1 MATVLLIGTLDTKGP
16 ETAYLRD
23 RVREQG
29 CDTLVLDS
37 GILGEAIGIEA
48 NFNRAQVAEAAG
60 TTIDALR
67 NAGTRG
73 KAVEGMLKGVRK
85 ITLDLLAEGKIHGAV
100 SLGGAEGSVL
110 AAAAMKE
117 LPIGFPKLI
126 VSPIASGQ
134 RKFAP
139 FVGIRDVMVMHSVVD
154 ILGLNPISRAV
165 FDNAAAAI
173 GGMAVGYERKHA
185 GVEYLIQY
193 LLRTHALLIGEATA
207 ERIIDSLGIAPI
219 GKVRQLTPLGKMNVT
234 GRDTTTG
241 LPSKIEVTSD
251 QIRDGITRTSKN
263 SIQKAIAATMLGN
276 TTKPLMRMRPYI
288 EERGWDFVIFHANGV
303 GGPAMEE
310 LIAQGQFAAVLDYTL
325 SEVAGQIAGGFH
337 VGGQRRLDAA
347 AQVGVPQ
354 LIVPGCL
361 DFIVFG
367 AKHEIPEQFKDRPTY
382 YHNPEFTLVRLTPEE
397 QMNATQ
403 FVVDKLNR
411 ATGPVSVMVPLGGG
425 SVMDIEGGAFWLP
438 EVNRACWDAL
448 RDGLNKN
455 IHYREI
461 EAHINSDA
469 FADAVLDE
477 LLEML
482 N

>member
-29 CDTLVLDS
+29 CDTVVLDS

-48 NFNRAQVAEAAG
+48 DFKRAQVAEAAG

-85 ITLDLLAEGKIHGAV
+85 ITLELLAAGKIHGAV
-100 SLGGAEGSVL
+100 ALGGAEGSVL

-139 FVGIRDVMVMHSVVD
+139 FVGTRDVTVMHSVVD

-173 GGMAVGYERKHA
+173 GGMAKAYG
-185 GVEYLIQY
+185 
-193 LLRTHALLIGEATA
+193 
-207 ERIIDSLGIAPI
+207 SL
-219 GKVRQLTPLGKMNVT
+219 QLPVASHQSSEVDKENKQ
-234 GRDTTTG
+234 R
-241 LPSKIEVTSD
+241 PS
-251 QIRDGITRTSKN
+251 
-263 SIQKAIAATMLGN
+263 IAATMLGN
-276 TTKPLMRMRPYI
+276 TTKPLMRMRPQI

-325 SEVAGQIAGGFH
+325 SEVAGQMAGGFH
-337 VGGQRRLDAA
+337 VGGQTRLEAA
-347 AQVGVPQ
+347 AQAGMPQ

-361 DFIVFG
+361 DFMVFG

-397 QMNATQ
+397 QMAATK

-411 ATGPVSVMVPLGGG
+411 ASGPVSVMVPLGGG

-438 EVNRACWDAL
+438 EVNRACWDVL
-448 RDGLNKN
+448 RDSLNKT
-455 IHYREI
+455 IHYREV

-477 LLEML
+477 LLQMMEEKT
-482 N
+482 

>member
-23 RVREQG
+23 RVREQS

-37 GILGEAIGIEA
+37 GILGEAVGIVA
-48 NFNRAQVAEAAG
+48 DFNRAQVAEAAG

-85 ITLDLLAEGKIHGAV
+85 ITLELLAEGKIHGAV
-100 SLGGAEGSVL
+100 SLGGAEGAVL

-126 VSPIASGQ
+126 VSPLASGQ

-154 ILGLNPISRAV
+154 ILGLNPISRTV

-173 GGMAVGYERKHA
+173 GGMAKAYA
-185 GVEYLIQY
+185 ANPTLNPSPQ
-193 LLRTHALLIGEATA
+193 A
-207 ERIIDSLGIAPI
+207 
-219 GKVRQLTPLGKMNVT
+219 
-234 GRDTTTG
+234 GRD
-241 LPSKIEVTSD
+241 LNPSSPPLDVMGRGSGGGDAK
-251 QIRDGITRTSKN
+251 TRP
-263 SIQKAIAATMLGN
+263 AIAATMLGN
-276 TTKPLMRMRPYI
+276 TTKPLMRMRPHI

-337 VGGQRRLDAA
+337 VGGQARLDAA
-347 AQVGVPQ
+347 AQSGVPQ

-361 DFIVFG
+361 DFMVFG

-397 QMNATQ
+397 QMAATK
-403 FVVDKLNR
+403 FVVDKLNH
-411 ATGPVSVMVPLGGG
+411 ATGPMSVIVPLGGG

-438 EVNRACWDAL
+438 EVNRACWDML

-455 IHYREI
+455 IRYREV
-461 EAHINSDA
+461 EAHINSDD
-469 FADAVLDE
+469 FADAVLIE
-477 LLEML
+477 LLQML
-482 N
+482 GENI